1 MGLKIINSIK
11 IIIDTLGWE
20 IISLI
25 GAFVISLITWSLN
38 ERSKR
43 IYEEYKRKEE
53 KYSKLIRALRGFYTS
68 SFNKELRDEF
78 LNQLN
83 LCWMYCPDDAII
95 KAYNFL
101 STVDTNSKSAN
112 GEREKVLG
120 EFMLS
125 IRKDLIKRKPLK
137 KTSLKPED
145 FKHLKATEK

>member
-11 IIIDTLGWE
+11 IIIDTLGWK

-43 IYEEYKRKEE
+43 IYEEYKRKEK
-53 KYSKLIRALRGFYTS
+53 KYSKLISALKSFYIS
-68 SFNKELRDEF
+68 SLDKKLRDEF

-83 LCWMYCPDDAII
+83 LCWMYCPDGVII

-101 STVDTNSKSAN
+101 STVDTNNKSTN
-112 GEREKVLG
+112 EEREKALG

-137 KTSLKPED
+137 KTNLKPEN
-145 FKHLKATEK
+145 FKNLKAT

>member
-1 MGLKIINSIK
+1 MGLKIINSIR

-78 LNQLN
+78 LN
-83 LCWMYCPDDAII
+83 
-95 KAYNFL
+95 
-101 STVDTNSKSAN
+101 
-112 GEREKVLG
+112 
-120 EFMLS
+120 
-125 IRKDLIKRKPLK
+125 
-137 KTSLKPED
+137 
-145 FKHLKATEK
+145 

>member
-1 MGLKIINSIK
+1 ME
-11 IIIDTLGWE
+11 WE
-20 IISLI
+20 IITLI

-53 KYSKLIRALRGFYTS
+53 KYSKLISSLKGFYIS
-68 SFNKELRDEF
+68 SLDKELRDEF

-83 LCWMYCPDDAII
+83 LCWMYCPDDVII

-101 STVDTNSKSAN
+101 STAQTNKKSIN
-112 GEREKVLG
+112 KEREKVLG

-137 KTSLKPED
+137 KTDLKPED
-145 FKHLKATEK
+145 FKHLKAT

>member
-1 MGLKIINSIK
+1 MEWK
-11 IIIDTLGWE
+11 

-43 IYEEYKRKEE
+43 IYEEYKRKEG
-53 KYSKLIRALRGFYTS
+53 KYSKLIRSLKGFYIS
-68 SFNKELRDEF
+68 SLDKELRDEF

-83 LCWMYCPDDAII
+83 LCWMYCPDEVII

-101 STVDTNSKSAN
+101 YTVDTNNQFNNK
-112 GEREKVLG
+112 EREKALG
-120 EFMLS
+120 EFVLS

-137 KTSLKPED
+137 KTNLKPEY
-145 FKHLKATEK
+145 FKHLKAT

>member
-1 MGLKIINSIK
+1 
-11 IIIDTLGWE
+11 
-20 IISLI
+20 
-25 GAFVISLITWSLN
+25 
-38 ERSKR
+38 
-43 IYEEYKRKEE
+43 
-53 KYSKLIRALRGFYTS
+53 
-68 SFNKELRDEF
+68 
-78 LNQLN
+78 
-83 LCWMYCPDDAII
+83 MYCPDDAII

-101 STVDTNSKSAN
+101 SIVDTNSKSAN

>member
-1 MGLKIINSIK
+1 MEWK
-11 IIIDTLGWE
+11 

-25 GAFVISLITWSLN
+25 VAFIISLITWSLN

-53 KYSKLIRALRGFYTS
+53 KYSKLISALKGFYVS
-68 SFNKELRDEF
+68 SLDRELRDEF

-83 LCWMYCPDDAII
+83 LCWMYCPDVVII

-101 STVDTNSKSAN
+101 STVHTDKKYTDK
-112 GEREKVLG
+112 EREKALG

-125 IRKDLIKRKPLK
+125 IRKDLFKRKPLK
-137 KTSLKPED
+137 KTNLKPED
-145 FKHLKATEK
+145 FKNLKAT